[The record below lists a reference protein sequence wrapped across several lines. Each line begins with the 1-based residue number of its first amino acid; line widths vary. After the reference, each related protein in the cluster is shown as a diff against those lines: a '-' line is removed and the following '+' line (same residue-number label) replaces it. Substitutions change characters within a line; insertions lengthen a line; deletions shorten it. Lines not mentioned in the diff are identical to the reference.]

1 MLHRSRILDPLVCA
15 TVVLMFA
22 LTWFSRTIAVE
33 PALRETNTN
42 NSSRPSTNSP
52 NIVWI
57 IIEDMSAHFSCYGE
71 TTIQTPNIDGLSASG
86 VRFTKAFVTAPICSI
101 ARSALITGRYQT
113 SLGVQNHRS
122 SVPGHL
128 IQLPSDVP
136 LVTELFHEHGY
147 HVNNLTWEAFLK
159 NDEQLAKND
168 RVEIAKTDYNFEWSP
183 EKSYDQPH
191 WARRDRGKPFFVQIQ
206 LHGGKFRG
214 QAPKSDWPNRVL
226 KELGSI
232 TEVSSVKLPP
242 YLPED
247 PIIREDWAQYLD
259 CVRYTDH
266 QVGKILQR
274 LKDTGDFANTIFFV
288 MTDHGISH
296 VRNKQFLY
304 DGGIH
309 VPLIVAGPRIPM
321 GQTRSDLVE
330 HIDLSATSLV
340 FAGIPVPGS
349 MNSRDFFSPNYK
361 PRDAVFAARD
371 RADETVDWIRSVRT
385 EKYKYIRNGFP
396 SRPYLQ
402 PNLYKDSKAIL
413 QAMRRLYADGKLDPH
428 QSLIM
433 AESRPVEELYELGAD
448 PDEFHNLAID
458 PAYGEVLSELR
469 SKLIHW
475 CQQMGDRDGPESE
488 QVYELE
494 AAAEHLEGGKGN
506 RNPQYQKNLELMR
519 RWRLEKP
526 FVPLSF
532 GAESPESRR

>member
-1 MLHRSRILDPLVCA
+1 MLHH
-15 TVVLMFA
+15 
-22 LTWFSRTIAVE
+22 SRTVEYLAFAAIALSLAFGGTLRGFAGE
-33 PALRETNTN
+33 PSTSEATPASLF
-42 NSSRPSTNSP
+42 RPSTNSP

-71 TTIQTPNIDGLSASG
+71 TTIQTPNIDELSASG
-86 VRFTKAFVTAPICSI
+86 IRFTRAFVTAPICSI
-101 ARSALITGRYQT
+101 SRSALITGRYQT

-122 SVPGHL
+122 SVPGHI

-136 LVTELFHEHGY
+136 LVTELFHQHGY

-159 NDEQLAKND
+159 SDEQLAKNA
-168 RVEIAKTDYNFEWSP
+168 RVEVAKTDYNFEWIP
-183 EKSYDQPH
+183 EKSYDRTH
-191 WARRDRGKPFFVQIQ
+191 WARRDREKPFFVQVQ

-214 QAPKSDWPNRVL
+214 QAPKQDWPNRVL

-232 TEVSSVKLPP
+232 TSASSVKLPA

-266 QVGKILQR
+266 QVGTIVRR
-274 LKDTGDFANTIFFV
+274 LKETGDFDNTIIFV

-309 VPLIVAGPRIPM
+309 VPLIISGPINAVGR
-321 GQTRSDLVE
+321 TREDLVE
-330 HIDLSATSLV
+330 HIDLGATSLG
-340 FAGIPVPGS
+340 FAGIPVPPS
-349 MNSRDFFSPNYK
+349 MHSRDLFSPHYRE
-361 PRDAVFAARD
+361 RDAVFAARD

-385 EKYKYIRNGFP
+385 DKYKYIRNGFP

-402 PNLYKDSKAIL
+402 PNHYKDSKAIV

-433 AESRPVEELYELGAD
+433 AESRPPEELYELGTD
-448 PDEFHNLAID
+448 PEEFRNLATD
-458 PAYGEVLSELR
+458 PAYGEILLEMR
-469 SKLIHW
+469 SKLINW
-475 CQQMGDRDGPESE
+475 CEQMGDQAGPESE
-488 QVYELE
+488 EVYELE

-506 RNPQYQKNLELMR
+506 RTPQYQKNLELMR
-519 RWRLEKP
+519 RWRHDKP
-526 FVPLSF
+526 FVPLTLET
-532 GAESPESRR
+532 AKP